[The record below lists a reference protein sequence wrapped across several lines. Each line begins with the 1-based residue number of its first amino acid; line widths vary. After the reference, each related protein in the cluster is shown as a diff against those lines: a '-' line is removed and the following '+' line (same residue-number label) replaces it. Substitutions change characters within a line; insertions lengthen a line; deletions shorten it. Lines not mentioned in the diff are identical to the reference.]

1 MFPLHQH
8 VYTIHTHNLQAGSD
22 LANPTNTPWQMQM
35 HCLQSQPLEVHLTS
49 PRLTSPL
56 NMLRLLLDHSFL
68 YSQKTPPRFPDDSP
82 DSPDYPDSKNIEI
95 LLFNQCTQ
103 TPCRLWQL
111 EHYLH
116 SSHHPLAGA
125 DGNRKD
131 SKFTFS
137 NSSQPHR
144 YSYSQITARLITFWN
159 FS

>member
-8 VYTIHTHNLQAGSD
+8 VYTIHTHNL
-22 LANPTNTPWQMQM
+22 LTLPTQPTPPGR
-35 HCLQSQPLEVHLTS
+35 CRCIASNLNLLKYTS
-49 PRLTSPL
+49 PHLDSPHL
-56 NMLRLLLDHSFL
+56 EHAQITLRPLLLVFSEN
-68 YSQKTPPRFPDDSP
+68 SPQISRFPD

-103 TPCRLWQL
+103 TPCRLWQV

-137 NSSQPHR
+137 NSSQTHR

>member
-8 VYTIHTHNLQAGSD
+8 VYTIHTHNL
-22 LANPTNTPWQMQM
+22 LTLPTQPTPPGR
-35 HCLQSQPLEVHLTS
+35 CRCIASNLNLLKYTS

-56 NMLRLLLDHSFL
+56 NMLRLLLDHSIL

-82 DSPDYPDSKNIEI
+82 DSPDYPVSKTIEI

-103 TPCRLWQL
+103 TPCRLWQV

>member
-8 VYTIHTHNLQAGSD
+8 VYTIHTHNL
-22 LANPTNTPWQMQM
+22 LTLPTQPTPPGR
-35 HCLQSQPLEVHLTS
+35 CRCIASNLNLLKYTS

-82 DSPDYPDSKNIEI
+82 DYPDSKNIEI

-103 TPCRLWQL
+103 TPCRLWQV

-116 SSHHPLAGA
+116 SNHHPLAGA

-137 NSSQPHR
+137 NSSQTHR